1 MSLTIVAPFL
11 YIDNLAKKNRE
22 FTTRIQISTH
32 IPSEQK
38 PKVGKMKLG
47 MDAPEEG
54 MCLQSN
60 LQQSTINICQVYKM
74 MGVCIDIELQRAP
87 ANPN

>member
-1 MSLTIVAPFL
+1 
-11 YIDNLAKKNRE
+11 
-22 FTTRIQISTH
+22 
-32 IPSEQK
+32 
-38 PKVGKMKLG
+38 MKLG

-54 MCLQSN
+54 MC